1 MVGLDARGQGFPLD
15 PECCP
20 EWAHPCCL
28 QDCLRPQAGVS
39 RLSLPLALTLKLQDV
54 RASPPRR
61 VRSPFRASAF
71 GSGFPCGRSPQARE
85 LSSLS
90 TSLATFF
97 EQNPGSPHLSWGWQ
111 PAHLA
116 VTHTSLQA
124 LQASPG
130 GTQGHPGFLR
140 THISRWRV
148 DRGGVGGDLSVLSD
162 AWHTPSTWQGLGGEQ
177 RWVL

>member
-1 MVGLDARGQGFPLD
+1 MGTPLLPPGLSATPG
-15 PECCP
+15 
-20 EWAHPCCL
+20 
-28 QDCLRPQAGVS
+28 GVS
-39 RLSLPLALTLKLQDV
+39 QLSHPLALSLKLQDV
-54 RASPPRR
+54 RASPPRC

-71 GSGFPCGRSPQARE
+71 GSGFPCGRSPQAWE

-90 TSLATFF
+90 SSLATFF

-111 PAHLA
+111 PAPLT

-130 GTQGHPGFLR
+130 GMQGHPGFLR
-140 THISRWRV
+140 THVSRWRV
-148 DRGGVGGDLSVLSD
+148 DRGGVHGDLSVLSD
-162 AWHTPSTWQGLGGEQ
+162 AWHTASPWRGLGGEQ